1 MTKNP
6 DGAPPSVNSACPEG
20 PNGPPLDGWLVI
32 DKPIGRSSAQIVGR
46 IKYLIKQAG
55 SKYKV
60 GHGGT
65 LDPLATGVLPIAIG
79 EATKTVAYVMD
90 GRKCYRFTVTWGE
103 ARDTDDA
110 EGKVIETSDKRP
122 SRPEIEAALAD
133 FTGEISQVPPIY
145 SALKVSGQRAYAL
158 ARANEEVTLK
168 PRLVQISALTLLE
181 NDHGTASFEVYC
193 GKGTYIR
200 SLARDLARSL
210 GTVGYI
216 SALRRTMVG
225 PFLENAAISLDKVES
240 LVHSA
245 RLAANVLSIE
255 APLADIPALELS
267 EMDAQ
272 RLRFGQEIAVP
283 DADAETVRA
292 RSGERLVALAKIEM
306 GKLRPLRVFN
316 L

>member
-1 MTKNP
+1 MIKNP
-6 DGAPPSVNSACPEG
+6 DGAQHSVNGVCPEG
-20 PNGPPLDGWLVI
+20 QNGLPLDGWLVI

-103 ARDTDDA
+103 ARNTDDA
-110 EGKVIETSDKRP
+110 EGEVIETSDKRP
-122 SRPEIEAALAD
+122 SRPEIEATLAN

-158 ARANEEVTLK
+158 ARANKEVALQS
-168 PRLVQISALTLLE
+168 RLVLISSLTLLE
-181 NDHGTASFEVYC
+181 NDHETASFEVHC
-193 GKGTYIR
+193 GKGTYVR
-200 SLARDLARSL
+200 SLARDLACAL

-225 PFLENAAISLDKVES
+225 PFLENVAISLDKVES

-255 APLADIPALELS
+255 APLADIPALELN
-267 EMDAQ
+267 ELDAQ
-272 RLRFGQEIAVP
+272 RLRLGQEIAVADS
-283 DADAETVRA
+283 DAKTVRA
-292 RSGERLVALAKIEM
+292 RSGGRLVALAKIEM